1 MTDIKKIIHIADVH
15 IPNVEEDKPY
25 SQMIEN
31 FIFDCCKIV
40 ADCNK
45 DEVRIVL
52 AGDIFDFKNKVSP
65 EANSIYF
72 KLLNYL
78 NTIATTIIIA
88 GNHDMLEN
96 NKQRKDAL
104 SPIFEVEGAYKNIQ
118 YADKILNY
126 KSGYIVDNNIIWAL
140 YSIWERY
147 QRPNIEEIKEKYPNH
162 KIFGLFH
169 GEIPG
174 ARTDIGKMS
183 DKGIDVNSFIGCDAV
198 LCGHIHKRQEI
209 RKNGI
214 PMVYAGSL
222 FQKDAGENVTGHGFV
237 EWNVEDLTY
246 KVHDVEND
254 YSIYK
259 FKISSYEDVEDDV
272 ERLVNL

>member
-1 MTDIKKIIHIADVH
+1 MTDIKKIIHIADIH
-15 IPNVEEDKPY
+15 IPNVEDDKPY
-25 SQMIEN
+25 SKMIEN
-31 FIFDCCKIV
+31 FIVECYEICSQY
-40 ADCNK
+40 NK

-72 KLLNYL
+72 QLLNFL
-78 NTIATTIIIA
+78 NTMATTIMIA
-88 GNHDMLEN
+88 GNHDLLQN
-96 NKQRKDAL
+96 NIQRKDAL
-104 SPIFEVEGAYKNIQ
+104 SPIFEVEGAYKNIK

-126 KSGYIVDNNIIWAL
+126 KSGYIVDNNIVWAL
-140 YSIWERY
+140 YSIWEKY

-162 KIFGLFH
+162 TILGLFH

-174 ARTDIGKMS
+174 AKTDIGRIS
-183 DKGIDVNSFIGCDAV
+183 EKGIDVNSFVGCDAV

-209 RKNGI
+209 RKNGV

-222 FQKDAGENVTGHGFV
+222 FQKDAGENVTGHGFI

-246 KVHDVEND
+246 KNHDVEND

-259 FKISSYEDVEDDV
+259 FKISSYEDVEDDI

>member
-31 FIFDCCKIV
+31 FIFECCKV
-40 ADCNK
+40 CADYNK

-104 SPIFEVEGAYKNIQ
+104 SPIFEVEGVYKNIQ

-126 KSGYIVDNNIIWAL
+126 KSGYIVDNNIVWGL
-140 YSIWERY
+140 YSIWEKY
-147 QRPNIEEIKEKYPNH
+147 QKPNIEEIREKYPNH

-174 ARTDIGKMS
+174 AKTDIGRMS

-259 FKISSYEDVEDDV
+259 FKISSYEDVEDDI
-272 ERLVNL
+272 ERLINL

>member
-31 FIFDCCKIV
+31 FIFECCKV
-40 ADCNK
+40 CADYNK

-126 KSGYIVDNNIIWAL
+126 KSGYIVDNNIIWVL
-140 YSIWERY
+140 YSIWEKY
-147 QRPNIEEIKEKYPNH
+147 QRPNIDEIKENIVGTILH
-162 KIFGLFH
+162 VDLDHTLNTAGRLLSI
-169 GEIPG
+169 
-174 ARTDIGKMS
+174 
-183 DKGIDVNSFIGCDAV
+183 NS
-198 LCGHIHKRQEI
+198 
-209 RKNGI
+209 
-214 PMVYAGSL
+214 Y
-222 FQKDAGENVTGHGFV
+222 
-237 EWNVEDLTY
+237 NVELPDYFVTEWKFL
-246 KVHDVEND
+246 KNENT
-254 YSIYK
+254 K
-259 FKISSYEDVEDDV
+259 
-272 ERLVNL
+272 

>member
-1 MTDIKKIIHIADVH
+1 
-15 IPNVEEDKPY
+15 
-25 SQMIEN
+25 
-31 FIFDCCKIV
+31 
-40 ADCNK
+40 
-45 DEVRIVL
+45 
-52 AGDIFDFKNKVSP
+52 
-65 EANSIYF
+65 
-72 KLLNYL
+72 
-78 NTIATTIIIA
+78 
-88 GNHDMLEN
+88 
-96 NKQRKDAL
+96 
-104 SPIFEVEGAYKNIQ
+104 
-118 YADKILNY
+118 
-126 KSGYIVDNNIIWAL
+126 
-140 YSIWERY
+140 
-147 QRPNIEEIKEKYPNH
+147 
-162 KIFGLFH
+162 
-169 GEIPG
+169 
-174 ARTDIGKMS
+174 MS

-259 FKISSYEDVEDDV
+259 FKISSYEDVEDDI

>member
-15 IPNVEEDKPY
+15 IPNVEDDKPY
-25 SQMIEN
+25 SKMIEN
-31 FIFDCCKIV
+31 FIIECYKI
-40 ADCNK
+40 CSQYNK

-72 KLLNYL
+72 QLLNFL
-78 NTIATTIIIA
+78 NTMATTIMIA

-104 SPIFEVEGAYKNIQ
+104 SPIFEVEGAYKNIK

-126 KSGYIVDNNIIWAL
+126 KSGYIVDNNIVWVL

-162 KIFGLFH
+162 KILGLFH

-174 ARTDIGKMS
+174 AKTDIGRVS
-183 DKGIDVNSFIGCDAV
+183 EKGVDVNSFIGCDAV
-198 LCGHIHKRQEI
+198 LCGHIHKRQEV
-209 RKNGI
+209 RKNGV

-222 FQKDAGENVTGHGFV
+222 FQKDAGENVTGHGFI

-246 KVHDVEND
+246 KNHDVEND

-259 FKISSYEDVEDDV
+259 FKISSYEDVEDDI

>member
-15 IPNVEEDKPY
+15 IPNVEDDKPY
-25 SQMIEN
+25 SKMIEN
-31 FIFDCCKIV
+31 FIIECYKI
-40 ADCNK
+40 CSQYNK

-72 KLLNYL
+72 QLLNFL
-78 NTIATTIIIA
+78 NTMATTIMIA

-104 SPIFEVEGAYKNIQ
+104 SPIFEVDGAYKNIK

-126 KSGYIVDNNIIWAL
+126 KSGYIVDNNIVWVL

-162 KIFGLFH
+162 KILGLFH

-174 ARTDIGKMS
+174 AKTDIGRVS
-183 DKGIDVNSFIGCDAV
+183 EKGVDVNSFIGCDAV
-198 LCGHIHKRQEI
+198 LCGHIHKRQEV
-209 RKNGI
+209 RKNGV

-222 FQKDAGENVTGHGFV
+222 FQKDAGENVTGHGFI

-246 KVHDVEND
+246 KNHDVEND

-259 FKISSYEDVEDDV
+259 FKISSYEDVEDDI